1 MWPSHCLSNRGTE
14 GGGLKEWVKRMS
26 KVTALGSWAAFLCIS
41 VGVLASPEKATVTVT
56 VDTGVL
62 SGSAKDGVISFK
74 GIPYA
79 APPVGDLRWR
89 PPQPVA
95 AWSGVRSATQY
106 GHDCMQ
112 LPDPSEAAPLGTTKP
127 SEDCLVLNVW
137 APVRHSGEKAAVM
150 VWIHGGGFL
159 NGGSSAPIYDGS
171 ALAEKGVVFVSFN
184 FRLGRFGFFAHPAL
198 TQESP
203 AGPLGN
209 YTYMDQIAALKWVKR
224 NIAAFGGDPDNV
236 TVVGESAGGGSVHML
251 MNSPLAEGLFSKG
264 IIESG
269 GGRDGGNPRRVHGEG
284 TELHSVPSGE
294 SLGIEFAASQGI
306 NGQGSD
312 ALRALRA
319 LPAEKIV
326 NGMNVSARRA
336 DPSIGATFAGP
347 MVDGQI
353 VVESSERH
361 VSGTQ
366 TKIPIIIGTNSSD
379 LAYPQ
384 EKTMAELFAPFGGNS
399 DQARKEYDPD
409 NSNNVHEVGL
419 LIARDRGMTEPA
431 RYLARVLTTQGH
443 HVYEYRFSY
452 IAESM
457 RKQWQGAPH
466 ASEVPYVFDTVSAR
480 YGKDLDP
487 ADETVATTINAYWVA
502 FAKTGNPNGAGRANW
517 PAYNPERDVLVDFT
531 EKGVVAKPDPLRA
544 RLDLMEQTHQH
555 TH

>member
-1 MWPSHCLSNRGTE
+1 
-14 GGGLKEWVKRMS
+14 MS
-26 KVTALGSWAAFLCIS
+26 KVTALVLWAGLFC
-41 VGVLASPEKATVTVT
+41 VGAGAIASEDKGIVTVT

-62 SGSAKDGVISFK
+62 SGAAKEGVMSFK

-95 AWSGVRSATQY
+95 AWRGDRSATQY

-137 APVRHSGEKAAVM
+137 APARHSNEKAAVM

-159 NGGSSAPIYDGS
+159 NGGSSAPIYDGN
-171 ALAEKGVVFVSFN
+171 ALARQGVVFVSFN

-198 TQESP
+198 TQENP

-209 YTYMDQIAALKWVKR
+209 YTYMDQIAALKWVKQ

-236 TVVGESAGGGSVHML
+236 TVIGESAGGGSVHML
-251 MNSPLAEGLFSKG
+251 MNSPLAQGLFSKS

-269 GGRDGGNPRRVHGEG
+269 GGRDSAIPRRVHEDG
-284 TELHSVPSGE
+284 TGPNAVPSGE
-294 SLGIEFAASQGI
+294 TLGIEFAASQGI
-306 NGQGSD
+306 TGQGSD

-361 VSGTQ
+361 VSSTQ
-366 TKIPIIIGTNSSD
+366 AKIPLMIGTNSSD

-384 EKTMAELFAPFGGNS
+384 EKTMAELFEPFAGET
-399 DQARKEYDPD
+399 DRARKLYDPD

-431 RYLARVLTTQGH
+431 RYLARALTAQGH

-452 IAESM
+452 VAESM

-480 YGKDLDP
+480 YGKDLAP
-487 ADETVATTINAYWVA
+487 ADEAVARTINAYWVA
-502 FAKTGNPNGAGRANW
+502 FAKTGDPNGAGRPTW
-517 PAYNPERDVLVDFT
+517 PPYNPERDLLADFT
-531 EKGVVAKPDPLRA
+531 EKGVVVQPDPLRA
-544 RLDLMEQTHQH
+544 RLDVMEQTHQH
-555 TH
+555 AR

>member
-1 MWPSHCLSNRGTE
+1 MR
-14 GGGLKEWVKRMS
+14 LKEWINRMS
-26 KVTALGSWAAFLCIS
+26 KVTALVLWVGLFCSGAGAF
-41 VGVLASPEKATVTVT
+41 ASEDKESVTVT
-56 VDTGVL
+56 VDTGAL
-62 SGSAKDGVISFK
+62 SGAAKDGVVSFK

-79 APPVGDLRWR
+79 APPVRDLRWR

-95 AWSGVRSATQY
+95 AWREVRSATQY

-137 APVRHSGEKAAVM
+137 APARHSNEKAAVM

-159 NGGSSAPIYDGS
+159 NGGSSAPIYNGS
-171 ALAEKGVVFVSFN
+171 AMARQGVVFVSFN
-184 FRLGRFGFFAHPAL
+184 FRLGRFGFFAHPGL
-198 TQESP
+198 TQEDP

-236 TVVGESAGGGSVHML
+236 TVIGESAGGGSVHML
-251 MNSPLAEGLFSKG
+251 MNSPLAQGLFSKS

-269 GGRDGGNPRRVHGEG
+269 GGRDSANPRRVHGDG
-284 TELHSVPSGE
+284 TGPNGVPSGE
-294 SLGIEFAASQGI
+294 TLGIEFAASQGI
-306 NGQGSD
+306 TGQGSD

-336 DPSIGATFAGP
+336 DPSIGATFPGP

-353 VVESSERH
+353 VLESSERH

-366 TKIPIIIGTNSSD
+366 ANIPLMIGTNSSD

-384 EKTMAELFAPFGGNS
+384 EKTMAELFAPFAGES
-399 DQARKEYDPD
+399 DRARKLYDPD

-431 RYLARVLTTQGH
+431 RYLARALTAQGH

-452 IAESM
+452 VAESM

-480 YGKDLDP
+480 YGKDLAP
-487 ADETVATTINAYWVA
+487 ADEAVARTINAYWVA
-502 FAKTGNPNGAGRANW
+502 FAKTGDPNGEGRPNW
-517 PAYNPERDVLVDFT
+517 PAYNPGRDLLADFT
-531 EKGVVAKPDPLRA
+531 EEGVVVQPDPLRA
-544 RLDLMEQTHQH
+544 RLDVMEQTHQH
-555 TH
+555 AR